1 MTEKIYEKDS
11 YCKEFIAKVLECC
24 ESGDFYR
31 VVLDRTA
38 FFPEGGGQA
47 PDKGTLNGEEVL
59 DVQIEN
65 NVIYHTVKKFFD
77 VGTDL
82 EGKIDWDLRFSRMQS
97 HAGEHIVSGVVHSMF
112 GYSNAGFHM
121 GETTMTVDFSGP
133 LTAEDIFKVEL
144 ESNKAIYKNVAIY
157 ATYPTKE
164 ELSDLDYRSKIDPR
178 DDMRLI
184 TIEGVDC
191 CACCAPHPS
200 RSGEIGLVKIID
212 FFPHRGGT
220 RVEMIAGV
228 HAFMDYAKLHNENKK
243 LMGML
248 SASRD
253 NVAPAVEKQMEQVA
267 SLRSENQKL
276 SGELALSKLEPTMVG
291 NSAYAILEGLSYD
304 NLRSCANTL
313 TDKGVEKCVLL
324 SGNES
329 DGYIYVVSDASG
341 DVTGLVKAFN
351 GALNGKG
358 GGRGGFAQGK
368 VSACEK
374 DKIKSVLE
382 ELLK

>member
-1 MTEKIYEKDS
+1 MTERIYERDS
-11 YCKEFIAKVLECC
+11 YCKDFTAKVLECR
-24 ESGDFYR
+24 ESGEFYHII
-31 VVLDRTA
+31 LDRTA

-65 NVIYHTVKKFFD
+65 GVILHTVKNFFH

-82 EGKIDWDLRFSRMQS
+82 EGEIDWDLRFSRMQS
-97 HAGEHIVSGVVHSMF
+97 HAGEHIVSGVVHSLF

-133 LTAEDIFKVEL
+133 LTQEDIFKVEV
-144 ESNKAIYKNVAIY
+144 ESNKAIYKNVDIY
-157 ATYPTKE
+157 ASYPTKE
-164 ELSDLDYRSKIDPR
+164 ELETLEYRSKIDPR

-200 RSGEIGLVKIID
+200 KSGEIGLVKIID

-220 RVEMIAGV
+220 RVEMIAGI

-253 NVAPAVEKQMEQVA
+253 NVTIAVEKQMEQVA
-267 SLRSENQKL
+267 ALRSENQKL
-276 SGELALSKLEPTMVG
+276 SGELALSKLDPVMVG

-304 NLRSCANTL
+304 NLRSCSNTL
-313 TDKGVEKCVLL
+313 MDKGVEKCLL
-324 SGNES
+324 FSGNET
-329 DGYIYVVSDASG
+329 DGYIYVVSDKNG
-341 DVTGLVKAFN
+341 DVSSLVKGVN
-351 GALNGKG
+351 SALEGKG

-368 VSACEK
+368 ISAYPKE
-374 DKIKSVLE
+374 KIKSVAE